1 VRRLGSHEDL
11 HPMSAYSGKVLFDES
26 PIAVSRSAARL
37 FGLPEAAFLQ
47 QLHYRLHI
55 KKQDPKAYASYFID
69 GRFWV
74 RWSMEELQREIPLG
88 RSDDPFKRV
97 IRKLRDLRIL
107 MVEQL
112 SESKWNKTNFYSIDY
127 AVLEALVSRGQ
138 GTTDPTGGDATDR
151 SGEKPGTNED
161 DLDESIGGD
170 ATDHYS
176 KSSTKTSTNTT
187 TKGTTT
193 ERLGGSDGAG
203 ELLWT
208 VVPMSIRSKI
218 LGLIAHA
225 PDQQRCVDLLAAR
238 ISLDQ
243 TLPREQRLGSPVK
256 WFTRV
261 MADPDF
267 SAGDQYAEE
276 RRREQTREAAS
287 IDETKATLESKA
299 EQGISV
305 QKREEAALAKL
316 AMLDQDTLLEVS
328 ALAAAVCEY
337 PPASE

>member
-1 VRRLGSHEDL
+1 
-11 HPMSAYSGKVLFDES
+11 MSAYSGKLLFDES

-47 QLHYRLHI
+47 QLHYRLHT

-138 GTTDPTGGDATDR
+138 GTTDPT
-151 SGEKPGTNED
+151 S
-161 DLDESIGGD
+161 GD

-208 VVPMSIRSKI
+208 VVPTSIRSKI
-218 LGLIAHA
+218 LALIAHA

-256 WFTRV
+256 WFTKV
-261 MADPDF
+261 IADPDF
-267 SAGDQYAEE
+267 TAGDQYAEE

-287 IDETKATLESKA
+287 TDETKATLESKA

-337 PPASE
+337 PNFATQIAEAVSVRALPANRYARKGVLKAIKKLAPEGKA